1 MLRLSLFTM
10 CALLAAVPASAEKFR
25 DADLK
30 ALVPQIR
37 ATCLKPS
44 DRQSW
49 MTARQQ
55 ESVCGCVAGKM
66 HASLRKASF
75 VNTRAP
81 TAADKKKYMAFQ
93 DAAQLACTQP
103 VFRQQ
108 TLRKVRQECVAK
120 APGIPVMQGLKR
132 QRLDKVCGCVS
143 ERYARTWTLEL
154 VAKYPDTRS
163 TMEGSRG
170 LFAESIALCNAPPA
184 RKTPARKN

>member
-1 MLRLSLFTM
+1 MLRLSLLAM
-10 CALLAAVPASAEKFR
+10 CAMLAAAPAWAEKFR

-37 ATCLKPS
+37 ATCLKAS

-49 MTARQQ
+49 MTPQQ
-55 ESVCGCVAGKM
+55 LDSVCGCVAGKM
-66 HASLRKASF
+66 SSSLRGATF

-93 DAAQLACTQP
+93 ERAQLVCAQP
-103 VFRQQ
+103 VFKQQ

-120 APGIPVMQGLKR
+120 APGVPVMQGMNA
-132 QRLDKVCGCVS
+132 QRLDKTCGCVS
-143 ERYARTWTLEL
+143 ERYARTWTLDL
-154 VAKYPDTRS
+154 VAKYPDARS

-170 LFAESIALCNAPPA
+170 LFAESIAACSKKPA
-184 RKTPARKN
+184 RK